1 MQITKIHFEDKI
13 LNFQMRLRG
22 WDTALGVF
30 NVFFTVNTFTFIFNS
45 RMP

>member
-30 NVFFTVNTFTFIFNS
+30 HVFFTIYQVVGS
-45 RMP
+45 